1 MPDPHDPHDPH
12 DPKALL
18 RLSMRERLLSTPR
31 DDLRTWS
38 SALRRVVESCPAF
51 GRAHTVMAFWPTLVD
66 PECGLAMGHA
76 ASSTARGIPEPD
88 IRPLLDRALA
98 RGVRVALPR
107 IDWTTKTLVPARII
121 DPRVELTPDRY
132 GLSVPVPGGEGGGGR
147 GGGGCPD
154 VPLEEID
161 CVLVPG
167 VAFDLSGHRLGRGGG
182 FYDRFLARLDRPKV
196 AVLGVC
202 FESQVL
208 ADIPCSPHDARVD
221 RVLTESR
228 EIRCG

>member
-1 MPDPHDPHDPH
+1 MPDP
-12 DPKALL
+12 KSLL
-18 RLSMRERLLSTPR
+18 RLSMRERLISTPPE
-31 DDLRTWS
+31 DLRAWS
-38 SALRRVVESCPAF
+38 SALRRIVESCPAF
-51 GRAHTVMAFWPTLVD
+51 GRARTVMAFWPTLVD
-66 PECGLAMGHA
+66 DGSGERVGGAALA
-76 ASSTARGIPEPD
+76 STRGIPEPD
-88 IRPLLDRALA
+88 IRPLLDRALG

-107 IDWTTKTLVPARII
+107 IDWATKTLVPTRII
-121 DPRVELTPDRY
+121 DPSMELTTDRY
-132 GLSVPVPGGEGGGGR
+132 GLSVPLPA
-147 GGGGCPD
+147 CLS

-167 VAFDLSGHRLGRGGG
+167 VAFDLAGRRLGRGGG
-182 FYDRFLARLDRPKV
+182 FYDRFLARLDRPRV
-196 AVLGVC
+196 ACLGVC